1 VITGWEWV
9 VILLVV
15 VVIIIWGPKKVPELA
30 RAIGRARGEFER
42 ASREY
47 AAPPP
52 PPETQQVK
60 KDVSSDDMLILIAK
74 GLGIDT
80 EGKSKEEI
88 FQEIIANIKTGKET
102 SS

>member
-1 VITGWEWV
+1 
-9 VILLVV
+9 
-15 VVIIIWGPKKVPELA
+15 VIIIWGPKKVPELA

-42 ASREY
+42 ASKEY
-47 AAPPP
+47 ATTTP
-52 PPETQQVK
+52 PPESTPAK
-60 KDVSSDDMLILIAK
+60 TGVSNDDMLILIAK

-88 FQEIIANIKTGKET
+88 FQEIIANIKAGKGA

>member
-1 VITGWEWV
+1 MITGWEWI

-15 VVIIIWGPKKVPELA
+15 VAFMLWGPQKIPELA

-47 AAPPP
+47 SASPPP
-52 PPETQQVK
+52 SAAKTTL
-60 KDVSSDDMLILIAK
+60 SNDDMLIAIAK
-74 GLGIDT
+74 GLGIET
-80 EGKSKEEI
+80 EGKTRDEI
-88 FQEIIANIKTGKET
+88 FQKIIENIKASK

>member
-47 AAPPP
+47 ATPAP
-52 PPETQQVK
+52 PPETPQAK
-60 KDVSSDDMLILIAK
+60 KEVSSDDMLILIAK
-74 GLGIDT
+74 GLGINT

-88 FQEIIANIKTGKET
+88 FQEIIANIKTSKEAG
-102 SS
+102 S